1 METNEK
7 MVNFMEKLKE
17 IGSRAN
23 DNFSVEF
30 EVKKKNM
37 SEKEEDINNTLKI
50 EIKSNCLNQPIAS
63 ISIKLIP
70 FNETIDEQFLNKHH
84 WEEEII
90 RIGRAVK
97 RKYGNCSIAYLEQIW
112 VDDNYQNNG
121 IESLLME
128 NIFFLISKGANIN
141 EGEIMIKPAPSIEEL
156 LEKGVLPLPKDIA
169 LYK

>member
-17 IGSRAN
+17 VESRVN
-23 DNFSVEF
+23 DNLSVEF

-50 EIKSNCLNQPIAS
+50 EIKSNRLNQTIAS

-70 FNETIDEQFLNKHH
+70 FNETIDEQFLNKYH

-90 RIGRAVK
+90 WIGRAVK

-121 IESLLME
+121 IASLLMG

-141 EGEIMIKPAPSIEEL
+141 EGEIMMKPAPSIEEF
-156 LEKGVLPLPKDIA
+156 LEKGVLPLPEDIT
-169 LYK
+169 LFK